1 MGEPNRGCVPVDR
14 LSPSGHQPKA
24 MRVPV
29 PDGSCV
35 DLKVV
40 VEKAPTVD
48 EVNAAMK
55 AASEG
60 ALKGILEYNEDPIVS
75 SDIIGNPASS
85 IFCPLWTKVIG
96 DLVAVVSWYD
106 NEMGYSNR
114 LADLIVKKL

>member
-1 MGEPNRGCVPVDR
+1 
-14 LSPSGHQPKA
+14 
-24 MRVPV
+24 

-35 DLKVV
+35 DLKVTV
-40 VEKAPTVD
+40 QNPPSVD

-55 AASEG
+55 SASEG
-60 ALKGILEYNEDPIVS
+60 SLKGILEYTDDPIVS
-75 SDIIGNPASS
+75 SDILGNPASS
-85 IFCPLWTKVIG
+85 IFCSLWTKVIG